1 MLGPSAHDTL
11 FFQSSHPGW
20 RNNRLPADNF
30 PQIQMIMKQ
39 SLSLILSLFLP
50 LFLISQSLFT
60 VNVGTFVD
68 AKSPQ
73 FDDIRPL
80 GFVYAYE
87 MSNGLS
93 QVYLGGYDNKG
104 AADKAAAA
112 IQQKGYRSAYV
123 EERSL
128 AQGQT
133 VTVIQLAT
141 RETDKLIEWEQFEK
155 IGTLFGMLN
164 DNLIKIVTGIY
175 PNVDAAKQAL
185 VGIKNAGFN
194 DAFVKN
200 VNNTLLIRIN
210 QFETGLKKPLIPINI
225 DSQASA
231 NNSTTSPSS
240 YGDTPGESRI
250 ITQPRSVTTPTTRE
264 IGPNIVKNNT
274 AVATLPEIRSNVKRR
289 SVLDLQKVLKA
300 EKTYSSSLDGYY
312 GSGTKSAYDLF
323 TKSNRTYQK
332 YQLLG
337 EYFNPSVS
345 SSSNSRLQQAIN
357 NLLDDPS
364 APMTVET
371 SSEPIAKAY
380 QAYLLFRT
388 VGPGTDVNNLM
399 NSAIQASYN
408 SGQRL
413 TTQPPFDYNATYAY
427 QNMDQLILHL
437 FYLHA
442 APGNDIAA
450 PCWLYQEHPQETAAA
465 YSSFARFSSETFKLQ
480 PCDQF
485 TNWQEI
491 QTLEAIAADLNVD
504 GQVNDAKAGAYAS
517 ARSQLFLAPRALEP
531 QEVRSVESWNDQ
543 MWANLN
549 TWANNDPLHA
559 RIATALK
566 VAYFQSQVR
575 LEDYFMNKGFSQ
587 DEAKGLALA
596 TLKTIVGYPLE
607 RFV

>member
-1 MLGPSAHDTL
+1 
-11 FFQSSHPGW
+11 
-20 RNNRLPADNF
+20 
-30 PQIQMIMKQ
+30 MKQ
-39 SLSLILSLFLP
+39 FLSLILSLFLP
-50 LFLISQSLFT
+50 LVLISQSLFT

-73 FDDIRPL
+73 FDDIRSL

-93 QVYLGGYDNKG
+93 QVYLGGYDSKP

-112 IQQKGYRSAYV
+112 VQQRGYRSAYV

-128 AQGQT
+128 TQGQT

-141 RETDKLIEWEQFEK
+141 RETDKLIEWEQFEAV
-155 IGTLFGMLN
+155 GTLFGILN

-175 PNVDAAKQAL
+175 PNVDAAKLAL
-185 VGIKNAGFN
+185 QGIKSAGFS
-194 DAFVKN
+194 DAFIKN
-200 VNNTLLIRIN
+200 VNNTLLIRIS

-225 DSQASA
+225 DDQAS
-231 NNSTTSPSS
+231 TTGTPAASPTS
-240 YGDTPGESRI
+240 YEETPASSRI
-250 ITQPRSVTTPTTRE
+250 VTQARSVEPTPVRE
-264 IGPNIVKNNT
+264 IGPNLVRNNT
-274 AVATLPEIRSNVKRR
+274 ATNLLPEIRTNVKRR

-312 GSGTKSAYDLF
+312 GPGTENGYALF
-323 TKSNRTYQK
+323 KQNNRTYQK
-332 YQLLG
+332 YVLLG
-337 EYFNPSVS
+337 EYFNSASPSGTD
-345 SSSNSRLQQAIN
+345 SRLQQGIN

-364 APMTVET
+364 APLAVES

-399 NSAIQASYN
+399 NAAIQQAYKG
-408 SGQRL
+408 GQQL
-413 TTQPPFDYNATYAY
+413 TSQPPFDYNATYAY
-427 QNMDQLILHL
+427 QNLDQLILHL
-437 FYLHA
+437 YYLHA
-442 APGNDIAA
+442 APGNNVAA
-450 PCWLYQEHPQETAAA
+450 PCWLYQEHPNETAAA
-465 YSSFARFSSETFKLQ
+465 HASFARFSSETFKLQ
-480 PCDQF
+480 ACDQF
-485 TNWQEI
+485 TNWEEI
-491 QTLEAIAADLNVD
+491 RTLEVIAADLNMD
-504 GQVNDAKAGAYAS
+504 AQPNEAKADAYAS
-517 ARSQLFLAPRALEP
+517 ARAQLFLAPRALEP
-531 QEVRSVESWNDQ
+531 QEVVAVESWNDQ
-543 MWANLN
+543 LWANLN
-549 TWANNDPLHA
+549 NWSKTDPLHTK
-559 RIATALK
+559 ITTSLK